1 MNKKIVTILGF
12 LVIPVGAI
20 LMNACGPVEEMA
32 GQQDELA
39 LNQESSDNLL
49 PMYYGIPNLSQYGRC
64 RAFWDTDGDGL
75 AGPEDPDC
83 HINAGPLRDLS
94 LYDFPVGHN
103 FFADATKIPPGG
115 PGTPGGFRNRMQ
127 MTRWFR
133 FLTEPDGG
141 VAGMIPFGDGVNPVV
156 VPIAAPLANKI
167 NQGTLAQGNNNNL
180 SVRGLTNYYGIEPA
194 FLPGARG
201 AIAPAPG
208 LSPAQAAALETVL
221 PPIFRH
227 VSNVSEREGLFYKGG
242 SQGASSRRDLGNP
255 DGEESHENVPPQ

>member
-1 MNKKIVTILGF
+1 MNKKIVIILGF
-12 LVIPVGAI
+12 FLIPVGAI
-20 LMNACGPVEEMA
+20 LMNACGPVEDMT
-32 GQQDELA
+32 GQEELA
-39 LNQESSDNLL
+39 LNETSSNVVL

-94 LYDFPVGHN
+94 LYDFPQGHN
-103 FFADATKIPPGG
+103 FFADAGKIPPGG
-115 PGTPGGFRNRMQ
+115 PGTAGGFRNRMQ

-141 VAGMIPFGDGVNPVV
+141 VAGMTPYGAGVNPVV
-156 VPIAAPLANKI
+156 VPIAAPLAKKV
-167 NQGTLAQGNNNNL
+167 NQGTLAEGNNNNL
-180 SVRGLTNYYGIEPA
+180 SVRGLTNYYGVDAA
-194 FLPGARG
+194 FMPGARG
-201 AIAPAPG
+201 ALAPAPG
-208 LSPAQAAALETVL
+208 MNPAQAAALEVIL

-227 VSNVSEREGLFYKGG
+227 VSNVTEREGLFYKGG

-255 DGEESHENVPPQ
+255 DGEESHENVPPG